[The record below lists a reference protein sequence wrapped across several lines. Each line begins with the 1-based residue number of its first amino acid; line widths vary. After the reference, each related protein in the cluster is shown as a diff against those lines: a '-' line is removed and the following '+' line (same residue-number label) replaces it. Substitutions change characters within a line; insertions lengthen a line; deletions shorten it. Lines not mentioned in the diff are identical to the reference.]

1 MKLKGDEKMKVI
13 KVIAFGYVYLL
24 GLFITLMAFD
34 CFNGEDPFLYQ
45 LGGFLISISP
55 AVLLVLLNYFLRTKR
70 KILAI
75 SILAYNIFFTI
86 FFGFLENIVENW
98 PMLLVLSVP
107 LLAISIY
114 HYFYK
119 E

>member
-55 AVLLVLLNYFLRTKR
+55 AVILVLLNYFLRNRR
-70 KILAI
+70 KILAF
-75 SILAYNIFFTI
+75 SLLAYNIFFTI
-86 FFGFLENIVENW
+86 FFRFLENVKESW
-98 PMLLVLSVP
+98 PMLLLMTLP

-114 HYFYK
+114 HCLYK